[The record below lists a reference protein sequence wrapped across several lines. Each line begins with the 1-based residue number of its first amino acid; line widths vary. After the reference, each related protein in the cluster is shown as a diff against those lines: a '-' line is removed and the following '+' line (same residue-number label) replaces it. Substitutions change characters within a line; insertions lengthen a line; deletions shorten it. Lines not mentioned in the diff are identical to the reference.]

1 MLSLGR
7 SSLPMPMDLSA
18 QALTRWAVG
27 ASQSKVSRDEWI
39 SEQQARE
46 EANDIPPIQSAQITQ
61 MSREPGSFRLT
72 VELTHDDG
80 TKTTVS
86 GVKVQSVG
94 GSFRRHLT
102 REALIDGA
110 PL

>member
-1 MLSLGR
+1 
-7 SSLPMPMDLSA
+7 
-18 QALTRWAVG
+18 
-27 ASQSKVSRDEWI
+27 
-39 SEQQARE
+39 
-46 EANDIPPIQSAQITQ
+46 

-102 REALIDGA
+102 REELIDGV